1 MDTIW
6 MDLKHSLRGLVAR
19 PGFTALVVVPLAL
32 GIGLNTAIFSAVYTV
47 LLRSLPYE
55 DPQSL
60 VRVWEARPR
69 MGPNAEQMAAF
80 SLDHFRAW
88 RDVNEVFDGMAAL
101 GNVSFN
107 LTGGSEPRRIEGE
120 NVSPALFPML
130 GVEPLHGRYFAE
142 DEEIPGR
149 DRVVLLSY
157 NLWQRVF
164 GADTTLVGRD
174 IRLDG
179 SNYTV
184 VGIMPPEFQFP
195 DPSTEFWVP
204 MTMAPVEPAT
214 PGEMRIELL
223 PVIAKLKP
231 GVTVG
236 QAEAAAE
243 TFLNNLRGTS
253 EMAQRMNEGVAIH
266 LTSLHEQLVAPVRP
280 ALLVL
285 LGAVGFV
292 LLIACANVANLFLV
306 RAQGQERDLAVRAA
320 LGAGRGRLMQR
331 LFIESVVY
339 GLSGGA
345 AAVLVAYWG
354 VRMLRLLRPSD
365 LPLLENVGINGTVL
379 GFNLAV
385 ALVVSVLV
393 GFVPAIHA
401 GRVDLVSGLKG
412 LGTGLVQATS
422 GRLRSLLAAGEV
434 AVALILFVA
443 AGLMFRSFMTL
454 SSVHPGYEPTDV
466 LTFRVN
472 LPATKYE
479 GGPAQ
484 RAFYDRLRESLDA
497 ISGVHASG
505 IVNQLPLDQGRLI
518 TSLAIEGRP
527 PVEDRMNM
535 PRANMRVTSPGFFQA
550 LGIRL
555 VRGRGLEQSDG
566 AGAPPVVVINESLA
580 ARYFEDEDPL
590 GKRIQRLGE
599 IVGVMADVRQEGL
612 DAEPEPELYLDYRQ
626 IPDRMAGILA
636 TMSVAVRV
644 DPRQD
649 GIVQEMRRRI
659 QEIDAELPVADLR
672 PMTERLRDSVA
683 RPRLYAVLLALFAGL
698 ALILAVSGVYSV
710 ISYSVSQ
717 RTRETGVR
725 IAFGATS
732 SDIIRLVLAEG
743 WKILF
748 WGLGL
753 GLAVSFGLS
762 RYLQSVLFEVEPFD
776 PLTFVVVAVL
786 LGAAVLLASA
796 VPARQAARIDAMKAL
811 RYE

>member
-1 MDTIW
+1 
-6 MDLKHSLRGLVAR
+6 MDLRHSLRGLVAR

-32 GIGLNTAIFSAVYTV
+32 GIGFNTAIFSAVYTV

-80 SLDHFRAW
+80 SLDHYRAW
-88 RDVNEVFDGMAAL
+88 RDANDVFDGMAAL
-101 GNVSFN
+101 GDVSFN

-120 NVSPALFPML
+120 NVSPSLFPML
-130 GVEPLHGRYFAE
+130 GGEPIRGRYFAE

-149 DRVVLLSY
+149 DRVVVLSY

-164 GADTTLVGRD
+164 GAETTLVGRD
-174 IRLDG
+174 IQLDG

-195 DPSTEFWVP
+195 DPNTEFWVP
-204 MTMAPVEPAT
+204 MAMAPVEPAA

-243 TFLNNLRGTS
+243 TFLNNLRETS
-253 EMAQRMNEGVAIH
+253 EMSRRMNEGVAIH
-266 LTSLHEQLVAPVRP
+266 LTSLHEQLVGPVRP

-306 RAQGQERDLAVRAA
+306 RAQGRERDLAVRAA

-331 LFIESVVY
+331 LFLESVVY
-339 GLSGGA
+339 GLAGGA

-365 LPLLENVGINGTVL
+365 LPLLENVSINGAML

-385 ALVVSVLV
+385 ALAVSVLV
-393 GFVPAIHA
+393 GFVPAIRA

-412 LGTGLVQATS
+412 LGTGLVQGTS
-422 GRLRSLLAAGEV
+422 GRLRSLLAVTEV
-434 AVALILFVA
+434 ALALILFVA
-443 AGLMFRSFMTL
+443 AGLMFKSFMTL
-454 SSVHPGYEPTDV
+454 SSVDPGYEPTDV

-505 IVNQLPLDQGRLI
+505 IVNQLPLDQGRFI
-518 TSLAIEGRP
+518 TSLSIEGRP
-527 PVEDRMNM
+527 PVADRMNM
-535 PRANMRVTSPGFFQA
+535 PRASMRVTSPGFFRA
-550 LGIRL
+550 LGVRL
-555 VRGRGLEQSDG
+555 VRGRSLEQSDG

-580 ARYFEDEDPL
+580 ATYFED
-590 GKRIQRLGE
+590 
-599 IVGVMADVRQEGL
+599 
-612 DAEPEPELYLDYRQ
+612 
-626 IPDRMAGILA
+626 
-636 TMSVAVRV
+636 

-649 GIVQEMRRRI
+649 GIAPEMRRRI

-683 RPRLYAVLLALFAGL
+683 RPRLYAALLALFAGL
-698 ALILAVSGVYSV
+698 ALVLAVSGVYSV

-732 SDIIRLVLAEG
+732 SDIIRLVLREG
-743 WKILF
+743 WRILF

-762 RYLQSVLFEVEPFD
+762 RYLQSVLFEVEPLD
-776 PLTFVVVAVL
+776 PPTFVVVAAL

-796 VPARQAARIDAMKAL
+796 VPARQAARTDAMKAL

>member
-1 MDTIW
+1 
-6 MDLKHSLRGLVAR
+6 MDLRHSLRGLVAR

-32 GIGLNTAIFSAVYTV
+32 GIGFNTAIFSAVYTV

-80 SLDHFRAW
+80 SLDHYRAW
-88 RDVNEVFDGMAAL
+88 RDANDVFDGMAAL
-101 GNVSFN
+101 GDVSFN

-120 NVSPALFPML
+120 NVSPSLFRML
-130 GVEPLHGRYFAE
+130 GVEPILGRYFAE

-149 DRVVLLSY
+149 DRVVVLSY

-164 GADTTLVGRD
+164 GAETTLVGRD
-174 IRLDG
+174 IQLDG

-195 DPSTEFWVP
+195 DPNTEFWVP
-204 MTMAPVEPAT
+204 MAMAPVEPAA

-231 GVTVG
+231 GVTAG

-243 TFLNNLRGTS
+243 TFLNNLRETS
-253 EMAQRMNEGVAIH
+253 EMSRRMNEGVAIH
-266 LTSLHEQLVAPVRP
+266 LTSLHEQLVGPVRP

-292 LLIACANVANLFLV
+292 LLIVCANVANLFLV
-306 RAQGQERDLAVRAA
+306 RAQGRERDLAVRAA
-320 LGAGRGRLMQR
+320 LGAVRGRLMQR
-331 LFIESVVY
+331 LFLESVVY
-339 GLSGGA
+339 GLAGGA

-365 LPLLENVGINGTVL
+365 LPLLENVSINGAML

-385 ALVVSVLV
+385 ALAVSVLV
-393 GFVPAIHA
+393 GFVPAIRA

-412 LGTGLVQATS
+412 LGTGLVQSTS
-422 GRLRSLLAAGEV
+422 GRLRSLLAVTEV
-434 AVALILFVA
+434 ALALILFVA
-443 AGLMFRSFMTL
+443 AGLMFKSFMTL
-454 SSVHPGYEPTDV
+454 SSVDPGYEPTDV
-466 LTFRVN
+466 LTFRIN

-505 IVNQLPLDQGRLI
+505 IVNQLPLDQGRFI
-518 TSLAIEGRP
+518 TSLSIEGRP
-527 PVEDRMNM
+527 PVADRMNM
-535 PRANMRVTSPGFFQA
+535 PRASMRVTSPGFFRA
-550 LGIRL
+550 LGVRL

-580 ARYFEDEDPL
+580 ATYFEDEDPL

-599 IVGVMADVRQEGL
+599 IVGVVADVRQEGL
-612 DAEPEPELYLDYRQ
+612 DAQAEPELYLDYRQ
-626 IPDRMAGILA
+626 IPDSMAGMILA
-636 TMSVAVRV
+636 TMSVAARI

-649 GIVQEMRRRI
+649 GIAPEMRRRI
-659 QEIDAELPVADLR
+659 QEIDAELPAADLR

-683 RPRLYAVLLALFAGL
+683 RPRLYAALLALFAGL

-743 WKILF
+743 WRILF

-762 RYLQSVLFEVEPFD
+762 RYLQSVLFEVEPLD
-776 PLTFVVVAVL
+776 PPTFVVVAAL

-796 VPARQAARIDAMKAL
+796 VPARQAARTDAMKAL